1 MTRHRILVVDDE
13 PQIHRFL
20 RPSLSAAGYEVFV
33 AYTGREALKSA
44 ATASPE
50 AIVLDLG
57 LPDMDGKAV
66 IAELRGW
73 TKVPILVLSA
83 RDREAEKIA
92 ALDMGANDYIN
103 KPFGIGELLARLRAT
118 LRHVDRT
125 SSISTEL
132 RVGGVVMDIPA
143 HGVTC
148 RGILVHITP
157 KVFELLGMLLRNA
170 GRVVTHRQLLTSVWG
185 PGHSDDLQYLRVFI
199 GQLRQ
204 KIEADPDRPRIIMTE
219 PGIGY
224 RVVEDDAL
232 SGV

>member
-33 AYTGREALKSA
+33 AHTGREALKSA
-44 ATASPE
+44 ATASPD

-73 TKVPILVLSA
+73 TTVPILVLSA

-143 HGVTC
+143 HSVTC

-157 KVFELLGMLLRNA
+157 KEFELLGMLLRNA

-232 SGV
+232 SDV